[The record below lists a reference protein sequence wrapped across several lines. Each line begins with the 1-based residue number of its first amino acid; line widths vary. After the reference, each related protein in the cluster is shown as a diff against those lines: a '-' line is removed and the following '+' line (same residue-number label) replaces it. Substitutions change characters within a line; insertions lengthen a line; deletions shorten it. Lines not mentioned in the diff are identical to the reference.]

1 MTDGSR
7 VGATTGRLIAAK
19 VFRVLGQIWLS
30 LLGVLILVGWIGI
43 IWKEGWMRM
52 TEVFSPFNLWNWG
65 AILVCAAPGL
75 ACMFIADK
83 LQQRGGSREAGHR

>member
-1 MTDGSR
+1 MTDESR
-7 VGATTGRLIAAK
+7 VRATTGRLIAAR

-30 LLGVLILVGWIGI
+30 LLGVLILVGWVGI

-52 TEVFSPFNLWNWG
+52 TEVFSPFNLWNWV

-83 LQQRGGSREAGHR
+83 LHRRGAPT

>member
-1 MTDGSR
+1 MADRTR
-7 VGATTGRLIAAK
+7 VHATTGRLIAGK
-19 VFRVLGQIWLS
+19 VFRLLGQIWLS
-30 LLGVLILVGWIGI
+30 LLGVLILVGWFGI

-65 AILVCAAPGL
+65 AIFVCAAPGV

-83 LQQRGGSREAGHR
+83 LQKPGASRDAGDR